1 MHEKLIAYINSRLA
15 NRLTDEEQEIV
26 RTAFSYKKLR
36 KHQYL
41 LQEGEVCK
49 TAGFIISGAIKQYT
63 VDDSGKEDVL
73 GLYIENWWA
82 GDRESFM
89 NGTPSQYFFD
99 AFEETEML
107 VVNRDSFF
115 QSLGSQRFMADL
127 MRSLTEKQSLQL
139 LKRVHTTKTMTAEMR
154 LADLEKTYPELLQR
168 FPQHLIASY
177 LGMTKETLSR
187 IRGNYQKK

>member
-1 MHEKLIAYINSRLA
+1 MHEKLVEYIEDRLA
-15 NRLTDEEQEIV
+15 KKLTDEDIDLI
-26 RTAFSYKKLR
+26 RNAFAYKKLR

-49 TAGFIISGAIKQYT
+49 TAGFIMSGALKQYT
-63 VDDSGKEDVL
+63 VDESGKEDIL

-89 NGTPSQYFFD
+89 NGTPSPYFID

-107 VVNRDSFF
+107 VVVKDSFF
-115 QSLGSQRFMADL
+115 QKLGEQRFMTDL

-139 LKRVHTTKTMTAEMR
+139 LKRVHTTKTMTAERR
-154 LADLEKTYPELLQR
+154 LADLEKTYPEFLQR
-168 FPQHLIASY
+168 FPQHIIASY

>member
-1 MHEKLIAYINSRLA
+1 MHEKLVEYIEDRLA
-15 NRLTDEEQEIV
+15 KKLTDEDIDLI
-26 RTAFSYKKLR
+26 RNAFAYKKLR

-49 TAGFIISGAIKQYT
+49 TAGFIISGALKQYT
-63 VDDSGKEDVL
+63 VDESGKEDIL

-89 NGTPSQYFFD
+89 NGTPSPYFID

-107 VVNRDSFF
+107 VVVKDSFF
-115 QSLGSQRFMADL
+115 QKLGEQRFMTDL

-139 LKRVHTTKTMTAEMR
+139 LKRVHTTKTMTAERR
-154 LADLEKTYPELLQR
+154 LADLEKTYPEFLQR
-168 FPQHLIASY
+168 FPQHIIASY